1 MSDYISDV
9 FGAGGLFASRFP
21 NYESREGQ
29 VALAR
34 MVDEAMS
41 RGCHALGEGPC
52 GTGKSVAYCV
62 PSIWHAHHEKKRVVI
77 ATANIALQ
85 EQLVAKDLP
94 MLADVLP
101 WSFSFALLKGRN
113 NYLCLDRLTESEAAG
128 RLHGLFDD
136 QQRQLDEVLAWADQT
151 QRGDVSELPFIPS
164 AQIWSRFSVSSDEC
178 KADACSF
185 RDECFAECAKAKAQ
199 EADIVVTN
207 YHMLFAH
214 LAVRRETG
222 QDLVLPPFDLLVLDE
237 AHEAA
242 EIARDFF
249 GFSVSRF
256 TIGRLANAAADFGR
270 QRLGDTLRREAET
283 LFDRLADYERSP
295 SYRRRLRV
303 PGVVTDAGL
312 QKALVALQ
320 AVAEERADDSS
331 LEKKDRAR
339 ASSVARAA
347 STASARLT
355 EGLSLTDPGKV
366 YWIDV
371 DQKGHVK
378 LCSKPV
384 DVSELLR
391 AELFDACP
399 SVSTVSATPTTAG
412 NFDFVRRELGVPTE
426 ALEVIAETP
435 FDFASQAL
443 LVVPE
448 GMPDPRAPEFID
460 AAARVF
466 REVVGACGGRT
477 LGLFT
482 SYRALNGVHAQ
493 LAGSRFRVLRQGD
506 LPRAELTRIFKE
518 DVDSVLLGTESF
530 WTGIDV
536 AGEAL
541 TGVVIDKLP
550 FPHPDDPVIDAIC
563 ERDPQAFGN
572 HLVPLAIIALRQGV
586 GRLIRARSDVGVVV
600 ILDKRIAEK
609 GYGRQFLR
617 SLPPML
623 STRRVE
629 NIARFLQESS
639 YARAS

>member
-1 MSDYISDV
+1 
-9 FGAGGLFASRFP
+9 
-21 NYESREGQ
+21 
-29 VALAR
+29 
-34 MVDEAMS
+34 
-41 RGCHALGEGPC
+41 
-52 GTGKSVAYCV
+52 
-62 PSIWHAHHEKKRVVI
+62 
-77 ATANIALQ
+77 
-85 EQLVAKDLP
+85 
-94 MLADVLP
+94 DVLP

-164 AQIWSRFSVSSDEC
+164 AQVWSRFSVSSDEC

-256 TIGRLANAAADFGR
+256 TIARLANAAADFGK

-312 QKALVALQ
+312 QKTLVVLQ
-320 AVAEERADDSS
+320 AAAEERADDSS

-355 EGLSLTDPGKV
+355 E
-366 YWIDV
+366 
-371 DQKGHVK
+371 
-378 LCSKPV
+378 
-384 DVSELLR
+384 
-391 AELFDACP
+391 
-399 SVSTVSATPTTAG
+399 
-412 NFDFVRRELGVPTE
+412 
-426 ALEVIAETP
+426 
-435 FDFASQAL
+435 
-443 LVVPE
+443 
-448 GMPDPRAPEFID
+448 
-460 AAARVF
+460 
-466 REVVGACGGRT
+466 
-477 LGLFT
+477 
-482 SYRALNGVHAQ
+482 
-493 LAGSRFRVLRQGD
+493 
-506 LPRAELTRIFKE
+506 
-518 DVDSVLLGTESF
+518 
-530 WTGIDV
+530 
-536 AGEAL
+536 
-541 TGVVIDKLP
+541 
-550 FPHPDDPVIDAIC
+550 
-563 ERDPQAFGN
+563 
-572 HLVPLAIIALRQGV
+572 
-586 GRLIRARSDVGVVV
+586 
-600 ILDKRIAEK
+600 
-609 GYGRQFLR
+609 
-617 SLPPML
+617 
-623 STRRVE
+623 
-629 NIARFLQESS
+629 
-639 YARAS
+639 